1 MAGAGGKDDLRAGGA
16 HVGRVDDLVGVAC
29 LEDAVLV
36 DAGAVR
42 EGVGADDGLVCL
54 DVHARDAANQVRGA
68 GELGGHDVGVGVE
81 LLAVHLDGHDD
92 LLERG
97 VAGALAQAV
106 DGALDL
112 AGAVLHALEGK
123 GGGHAQVVV
132 GVDRDDDVL
141 DADDVVRQ
149 ALDAGT
155 EGLGQAVAG
164 GVGDVD
170 HGGAGV
176 DGGLDHADEEV
187 LVGAAGVLGVEL
199 DVLDVL
205 LCVGHAVA
213 GALDALLLGDVEL
226 VAQVRGAHAQ
236 AGVDARALGILERFC
251 CTVDILLDS
260 AREADD
266 RRVVASELGN
276 AADAFEVTG
285 T

>member
-1 MAGAGGKDDLRAGGA
+1 MI
-16 HVGRVDDLVGVAC
+16 
-29 LEDAVLV
+29 
-36 DAGAVR
+36 
-42 EGVGADDGLVCL
+42 
-54 DVHARDAANQVRGA
+54 
-68 GELGGHDVGVGVE
+68 
-81 LLAVHLDGHDD
+81 HDD

-97 VAGALAQAV
+97 VAGALAQAI

-149 ALDAGT
+149 ALDAGA

-226 VAQVRGAHAQ
+226 VAQVRGANAQ
-236 AGVDARALGILERFC
+236 AGVDARALGGFQGLRGA
-251 CTVDILLDS
+251 VDVLVDGAGEAADGAGVAGDAADLLDGAEV
-260 AREADD
+260 ARGADGEAGLDD
-266 RRVVASELGN
+266 VDAHADELLGDDELLLGVHGGAGRLLAVAQGGVKDVDLPGHGVHPIVLGPKAGVVWKGVPRFMA
-276 AADAFEVTG
+276 
-285 T
+285 